1 MSYKYEGATMARSLN
16 QVTLMGNL
24 TRDPELRQTPTG
36 QNVTSFSLALNRSYK
51 DASGEW
57 QEATD
62 YIDIVCWGPL
72 AERVAQYLSKGRRCL
87 VQGRLQSRSWEQDG
101 NKRSKVEVL
110 ANDVTFL
117 DSRGGGDN
125 DGGSFSSDA
134 PASSSSK
141 DEKPKPSSKKSKKD
155 DVVIEDIGDEPINLD
170 DIPF

>member
-1 MSYKYEGATMARSLN
+1 MARSLN

-36 QNVTSFSLALNRSYK
+36 QSVTSFSLALNRSYK

-72 AERVAQYLSKGRRCL
+72 AERVAQYLSKGRRSL

-101 NKRSKVEVL
+101 QKRSKVEVL

-117 DSRGGGDN
+117 DSRGAGEESGD
-125 DGGSFSSDA
+125 SSG
-134 PASSSSK
+134 ASSSS
-141 DEKPKPSSKKSKKD
+141 DSSDKPKASKNAKKD
-155 DVVIEDIGDEPINLD
+155 DVVIEDIGDQPINLD

>member
-1 MSYKYEGATMARSLN
+1 MARSLN

-57 QEATD
+57 QEVTD

-101 NKRSKVEVL
+101 QKRNKVEVL

-117 DSRGGGDN
+117 DSRGGGDGES
-125 DGGSFSSDA
+125 GGSYGGGA
-134 PASSSSK
+134 PVSAGSN
-141 DEKPKPSSKKSKKD
+141 DEKPKPSKKKE

>member
-1 MSYKYEGATMARSLN
+1 MARSLN

-36 QNVTSFSLALNRSYK
+36 QNVTSFSLALNRAYK

-57 QEATD
+57 QEVTD

-101 NKRSKVEVL
+101 QKRSKVEVL

-117 DSRGGGDN
+117 DSRGAGDGDGASGG
-125 DGGSFSSDA
+125 A
-134 PASSSSK
+134 PAQSSGAPSGSSQA
-141 DEKPKPSSKKSKKD
+141 DDKPKPSKKPKKD

>member
-1 MSYKYEGATMARSLN
+1 MARSLN

-51 DASGEW
+51 DQSGEW

-101 NKRSKVEVL
+101 QKRSKVEVL

-117 DSRGGGDN
+117 DSRGEGGEGGGN
-125 DGGSFSSDA
+125 FGGGSSSDDA
-134 PASSSSK
+134 PAHS
-141 DEKPKPSSKKSKKD
+141 KPKPTKKPKKD